1 MLDGL
6 FVLSGVDGIVAAAG
20 TIVTALGAVVGV
32 ALAFKLGPKA
42 ITWGLG
48 KIKLGR

>member
-1 MLDGL
+1 MFGTI
-6 FVLSGVDGIVAAAG
+6 FAIDGIVTNAG
-20 TIVTALGAVVGV
+20 TIVTALAAVVTA